1 MAVTGKD
8 LRDQKRGWFS
18 ASLMGAASVVVL
30 MAAAPATYAQDTE
43 LVEGGDT
50 VIAVGIRQSIKDAL
64 DEKRSAK
71 SIVDGINAE
80 DIGKSSDANIADALA
95 RITGV
100 SIERSEGE
108 GSTVT
113 VRGIDANLNNVTL
126 NGVTL
131 SNAAGADSL
140 GGGGQAGQAVD
151 FSAFSS
157 DLLQRIE
164 VAKTASAD
172 QNEGSLGGA
181 ITLTTFK
188 PLDAR
193 ENRRVLSLQARY
205 SEFAQDVSVPSF
217 DDLTD
222 DYRINLSL
230 SQKFANDTIGL
241 SLIGTSERTS
251 GRFDEVSVERYDA
264 FNLVGNPITNPGQND
279 INGRVLPGGILN
291 SETGEVVFNGD
302 TPEERIRFLQPFE
315 VRYRQRFFDTKRNN
329 LTSTIQWRPDD
340 TWDIQVDATYTETQR
355 DRSNFDFRVRPF
367 AGFDL
372 LNGAPGPDAI
382 SEDGGGNVFDPN
394 TQTLTNYRLT
404 TFPRPAGGAMRANNI
419 GFVRS
424 GRLEDEN
431 TEETLAIGFNVK
443 KELGDFDINLSGG
456 RSDSK
461 FTPDRFANS
470 NAQILN
476 GGAPAGIGAPS
487 FLASL
492 PGVRGR
498 PGLTRGFDCTSELC
512 QIFLSDT
519 VENRTAGGTLD
530 GIVNPDLAIVD
541 DPGEFIFGAINGR
554 DVVIDDV
561 ADTLFLDVDWEQE
574 FGPVK
579 SFEFGAKYENRN
591 RVQGGVTT
599 GLSRFIRNPEGTPRG
614 RGQFFEEFLEFPI
627 TGFEETGVALRDDFG
642 SRIGLARDNITDG
655 IVTYDPFVLRDFI
668 QTVVPDA
675 GTERV
680 GLQNSRD
687 LELEIF
693 GGYVKSNFE
702 FLEGKVFGDI
712 GLRYAET
719 RVDVAG
725 GANIQ
730 LNELPFTAFNTNLPF
745 FGFTP
750 DPEPGDPANTA
761 TFEEAQANLIDLFG
775 PDIIA
780 QGQPGFNEEAAELG
794 GSPVSGENKYSN
806 WLPSLNVNWLAQDD
820 LLLRFAAS
828 KTIARPN
835 IDSHRA
841 NGAINEVVFGPSNAN
856 AGNPQLLPFKSTN
869 LDFSAEWYFDDNS
882 LFSIAFFN
890 KDLSDAERIVANP
903 IFIRDPRGIT
913 FDANGAA
920 IAGAEV
926 NLNDFILPFSTNNQP
941 TDICLPER
949 FTNLEGSEFTPDT
962 IERRCE
968 AFNFSRPINTA
979 DGYVRGIETSL
990 QHNFTYLPG
999 LLSGVGFVANYTY
1012 ADSEIEAQ
1020 LFVDEIGNEQSFRAA
1035 PLPNTSNHTFNTT
1048 VFYEK
1053 DKLALRAAY
1062 NWRSDYLLDS
1072 GADNSGLRTFVGSS
1086 GNLDFSGGYNFTP
1099 NFSLNFQA
1107 VNVLDTK
1114 RRQFEVVDRDASNP
1128 GQDGTRIAEESLS
1141 LGSQP
1146 EDRFSLVR
1154 NTGRIFRVGA
1164 RFSF

>member
-1 MAVTGKD
+1 MFVESVD
-8 LRDQKRGWFS
+8 RKRGRFA
-18 ASLMGAASVVVL
+18 ASLMSAASAIVL
-30 MAAAPATYAQDTE
+30 VSAAPSAYAQDAQADE
-43 LVEGGDT
+43 SRDV
-50 VIAVGIRQSIKDAL
+50 VIATGIRQSIKDAL
-64 DEKRSAK
+64 DEKRTAK
-71 SIVDGINAE
+71 QIVDGINAE

-95 RITGV
+95 RITGI

-157 DLLQRIE
+157 DLIQRIE

-193 ENRRVLSLQARY
+193 ENRRILSLQARY

-230 SQKFANDTIGL
+230 SQKFANDTIGV

-251 GRFDEVSVERYDA
+251 GRIDEVSVSRYDT
-264 FNLVGNPITNPGQND
+264 FNNVGEPITNPGQNAL
-279 INGRVLPGGILN
+279 NGRVLPGGILN
-291 SETGEVVFNGD
+291 SETGEVVFNGEGD
-302 TPEERIRFLQPFE
+302 DERIRFLQPFE
-315 VRYRQRFFDTKRNN
+315 LQYRQRFFDTKRNN
-329 LTSTIQWRPDD
+329 LTSTIQWQPND
-340 TWDIQVDATYTETQR
+340 TWDIQVDATYSETQR
-355 DRSNFDFRVRPF
+355 DRSNYDFRVRPF
-367 AGFDL
+367 DRFAI
-372 LNGAPGPDAI
+372 LNGGPGADAV
-382 SEDGGGNVFDPN
+382 SEDGGGNVFDPT

-404 TFPRPAGGAMRANNI
+404 TFPRPAGGLNRANNI
-419 GFVRS
+419 GNVRS
-424 GRLEDEN
+424 ARVEDEN
-431 TEETLAIGFNVK
+431 TEETLAIGFNIK
-443 KELGDFDINLSGG
+443 KEIGDFDINLSGG

-461 FTPDRFANS
+461 FTPDRFAS
-470 NAQILN
+470 SSAQILN

-492 PGVRGR
+492 PGDRAR
-498 PGLTRGFDCTSELC
+498 PGLTRGFDCTTEIC

-530 GIVNPDLAIVD
+530 GIVNPNLAIVD

-561 ADTLFLDVDWEQE
+561 ADTLFLDVDWEKE
-574 FGPVK
+574 FGPIK
-579 SFEFGAKYENRN
+579 SFEVGAKYENRN
-591 RVQGGVTT
+591 RVQGGSTT
-599 GLSRFIRNPEGTPRG
+599 GISRFIRNPNGAARG

-642 SRIGLARDNITDG
+642 SRIGLARDSITDG
-655 IVTYDPFVLRDFI
+655 IVTYDPFALREFI
-668 QTVVPDA
+668 QSVDPQA
-675 GTERV
+675 GITRA

-687 LELEIF
+687 LELEVL
-693 GGYVKSNFE
+693 GGYIKSNFE
-702 FLEGKVFGDI
+702 FLEGRVFGDI
-712 GLRYAET
+712 GVRYAET
-719 RVDVAG
+719 RVNVAG

-730 LNELPFTAFNTNLPF
+730 LSGTPFTAFNTNLPF

-780 QGQPGFNEEAAELG
+780 QGQAGFNQEAADLG

-806 WLPSLNVNWLAQDD
+806 WLPSLNVNWLAQED

-835 IDSHRA
+835 IDRHRP
-841 NGAINEVVFGPSNAN
+841 NGGIIEQTFGPSRAF
-856 AGNPQLLPFKSTN
+856 AGNPQLQPFKSTN
-869 LDFSAEWYFDDNS
+869 LDFSAEWYFDDSS
-882 LFSIAFFN
+882 LFSVAFFN
-890 KDLSDAERIVANP
+890 KDLSDAERTVSNP
-903 IFIRDPRGIT
+903 IFVRDPRGIT

-920 IAGAEV
+920 ITGAEV
-926 NLNDFILPFSTNNQP
+926 NLNDFLLPFSPNNQP

-949 FTNLEGSEFTPDT
+949 FLNLEGSEFTPDT

-968 AFNFSRPINTA
+968 TFNFSRPINTA

-999 LLSGVGFVANYTY
+999 LLSGVGFIANYTY
-1012 ADSEIEAQ
+1012 ADSEIEEQ
-1020 LFVDEIGNEQSFRAA
+1020 LFVDELGNEQTFRAA

-1048 VFYEK
+1048 VFYDK
-1053 DKLALRAAY
+1053 DKLSLRAAY
-1062 NWRSDYLLDS
+1062 NWRSDYLLDP
-1072 GADNSGLRTFVGSS
+1072 GADVTGLRTFVDAS

-1114 RRQFEVVDRDASNP
+1114 RRHYDVVEVDAL
-1128 GQDGTRIAEESLS
+1128 GGVEAGTRILEESLS